1 MQKLHALAFGRAM
14 DFIKLY
20 DSHYRQV
27 RKFILT
33 ITKDDWVADDLLQET
48 FIRVKKNMK
57 SVHKTDKISSWI
69 FKIAYH
75 LCMDHLKKKHKETRY
90 PVENGKN
97 DFDILPFKKLEQQ
110 QMNDCIREKM
120 ERLAEPMRIIIDL
133 YDIMEFTH
141 KEIAGILSIT
151 EQNSK
156 VKLHRARKELKSI
169 LSQECSL
176 KHDERNVLIC
186 EPVFQKRQIKTTR
199 SETRPESRPIQ

>member
-1 MQKLHALAFGRAM
+1 M
-14 DFIKLY
+14 DFLRVY
-20 DSHYRQV
+20 DTHYQQV

-33 ITKDDWVADDLLQET
+33 ITKDDWAADDLIQET
-48 FIRVKKNMK
+48 FIRVGKKIK
-57 SVHKTDKISSWI
+57 SVRKTDKISSWI

-75 LCMDHLKKKHKETRY
+75 LCMDHLKHRNNETLHLD
-90 PVENGKN
+90 ENEIC
-97 DFDILPFKKLEQQ
+97 DFNILPLKKIEQQ

-120 ERLAEPMRIIIDL
+120 ERLSEPMRIIIDL

-151 EQNSK
+151 EENSK

-176 KHDERNVLIC
+176 KYDGRNVFIC
-186 EPVFQKRQIKTTR
+186 EPITKKNRQKLPG
-199 SETRPESRPIQ
+199 SSPG